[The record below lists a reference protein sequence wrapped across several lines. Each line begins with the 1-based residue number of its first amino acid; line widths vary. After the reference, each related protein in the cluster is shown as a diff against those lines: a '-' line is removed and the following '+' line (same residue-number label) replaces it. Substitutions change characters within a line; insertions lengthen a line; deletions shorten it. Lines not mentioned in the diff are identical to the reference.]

1 MCFGVLAVLILGF
14 VLVYASVLV
23 SASGLYS
30 SLGHGVVSKRRD
42 VYVCKLEDYFHQLF
56 RYL

>member
-1 MCFGVLAVLILGF
+1 MYFVVFLFVPVYVLAFGLCVMLGF

-42 VYVCKLEDYFHQLF
+42 VYVC
-56 RYL
+56 